1 MTGDPSAIGPM
12 LGVDDPDPSALS
24 AERGTQ
30 RAAPRS
36 RFGPPDGVNLFSVV
50 VNQETKRPPSNRN
63 TRG

>member
-1 MTGDPSAIGPM
+1 M